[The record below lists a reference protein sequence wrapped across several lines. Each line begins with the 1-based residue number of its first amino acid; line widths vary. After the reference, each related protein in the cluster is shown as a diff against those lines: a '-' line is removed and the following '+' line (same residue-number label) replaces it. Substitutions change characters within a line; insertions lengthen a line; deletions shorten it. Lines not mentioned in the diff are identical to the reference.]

1 YCTVR
6 DTNVMVGAEVLSEA
20 IQSSPNDL
28 ELGVGRYH
36 AWEDEIRARNY
47 GSRVLAIYR
56 NLRDL

>member
-1 YCTVR
+1 
-6 DTNVMVGAEVLSEA
+6 MVGAEVLSEA